1 MVKHNIAIIGVFMLL
16 EVQNLVSGYGES
28 RIVNDISIH
37 VEKGELV
44 VIIGP
49 NGSGKSTFMKTIIGQ
64 LKPFSGSI
72 LFNGKK
78 IGGQPTNNIVKEGIN
93 YVPQLDN
100 VFGSM
105 TIKENLEM
113 GSYLTSQKSYSYEEL
128 YELFPALKGREKE
141 KARNLSGGERQMLA
155 MARALIN
162 KPTLLCLDEPTAAL
176 APNLVIEILK
186 KLIEIKD
193 LGTSILL
200 IEQNAKQSLNIS
212 DRGYVFVN
220 GKKAHEGVAKSLLES
235 ELIQEHYL
243 GVKQK

>member
-1 MVKHNIAIIGVFMLL
+1 MIL
-16 EVQNLVSGYGES
+16 EVKNLVSGYGES
-28 RIVNDISIH
+28 IIINDISLN

-49 NGSGKSTFMKTIIGQ
+49 NGSGKSTFMKTVIGH

-72 LFNGKK
+72 MFNDKQIAGHPANK
-78 IGGQPTNNIVKEGIN
+78 IVKEGIN

-100 VFGSM
+100 VFSSM

-113 GSYLTSQKSYSYEEL
+113 GAYLSSKDSFTFNEL
-128 YELFPALKGREKE
+128 FDIFPALKGREKE

-155 MARALIN
+155 MARAMIN
-162 KPTLLCLDEPTAAL
+162 KPDLLCLDEPTAAL
-176 APNLVIEILK
+176 APNLVSEILK
-186 KLIEIKD
+186 KLVEIKS

-200 IEQNAKQSLNIS
+200 IEQNAKQSLKIS

-220 GKKAHEGVAKSLLES
+220 GKKAYEGEANTLLES
-235 ELIQEHYL
+235 KLIQEHYL
-243 GVKQK
+243 GVKQKVGN